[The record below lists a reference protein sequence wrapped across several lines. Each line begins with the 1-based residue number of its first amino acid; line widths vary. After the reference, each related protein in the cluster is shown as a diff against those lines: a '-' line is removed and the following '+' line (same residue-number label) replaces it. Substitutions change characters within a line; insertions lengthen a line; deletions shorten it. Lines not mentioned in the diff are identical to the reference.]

1 MIKAFELAAERPW
14 LITESALDQLMAI
27 ADRMGDPEALE
38 TRLGRPLDNSQSAV
52 VRDGVAIIPVT
63 GPIFRYANMFTRI
76 SGATST
82 QVLATDIQAALDN
95 PQVRGIVL
103 NVDSPGGEAN
113 GINELSD
120 LIYAARSKKPIKAYV
135 GGMAASGGYW
145 IASAASEVI
154 IDDTGMA
161 GSIGAVVE
169 IKLGDDKE
177 SGKRYQIVSRNAPN
191 KRPDLST
198 EGGRAKI
205 AETIDALGDVFA
217 AKVARNLGVDP
228 EDVPAMGDHGG
239 IKMGAAAVEAGLAH
253 RLGSLESVIA
263 DLARPAANQQR
274 KPSMQVKTTAELR
287 AAIEAGTDPLTIE
300 IAEPVMSEPV
310 DVDAI
315 KAEASQAAVTAERE
329 RIKGI
334 NALAAVGFE
343 EEVQTAIDTGLSVEA
358 TALSLYKA
366 SQDRGVTLGAIKSDA
381 KSAAAASPKDGTDKP
396 TISAKSIWAQ
406 RQGRG
411 A

>member
-52 VRDGVAIIPVT
+52 VRDGVAIIPVA

-169 IKLGDDKE
+169 VKLGGDKE

-239 IKMGAAAVEAGLAH
+239 IKMGASAVEAGLAH

-315 KAEASQAAVTAERE
+315 KAEASQVAITAERE

-343 EEVQTAIDTGLSVEA
+343 EEVSAAIDTGLSVEA

>member
-228 EDVPAMGDHGG
+228 EDVPAMGDYGG

-343 EEVQTAIDTGLSVEA
+343 EEVQVAIDTGLSVEA

>member
-38 TRLGRPLDNSQSAV
+38 ARLGRQLDNSQTV
-52 VRDGVAIIPVT
+52 VIRDGVAVVPVT
-63 GPIFRYANMFTRI
+63 GPIFRYANMFSRI

-103 NVDSPGGEAN
+103 NIDSPGGEAN

-120 LIYAARSKKPIKAYV
+120 LIYSARSRKPIKAYI

-154 IDDTGMA
+154 IDDTGLA

-169 IKLGDDKE
+169 VMTREAREGE
-177 SGKRYQIVSRNAPN
+177 KRWQIVSRNAPN
-191 KRPDLST
+191 KRPDLKT
-198 EGGRAKI
+198 EEGRGKV

-239 IKMGAAAVEAGLAH
+239 IRMGAAAVEAGLAH

-274 KPSMQVKTTAELR
+274 KQPMQVKTTAELR

-300 IAEPVMSEPV
+300 IAAPVMPEPV
-310 DVDAI
+310 DTDAI
-315 KAEASQAAVTAERE
+315 KAEASQAAITAERE

-343 EEVQTAIDTGLSVEA
+343 EEVQAAIDTGLSVEA
-358 TALSLYKA
+358 AALSLYKA
-366 SQDRGVTLGAIKSDA
+366 SQDRGITLGAIKSDA
-381 KSAAAASPKDGTDKP
+381 KSAAAASPKDGADKP

>member
-1 MIKAFELAAERPW
+1 
-14 LITESALDQLMAI
+14 
-27 ADRMGDPEALE
+27 
-38 TRLGRPLDNSQSAV
+38 
-52 VRDGVAIIPVT
+52 
-63 GPIFRYANMFTRI
+63 
-76 SGATST
+76 
-82 QVLATDIQAALDN
+82 
-95 PQVRGIVL
+95 
-103 NVDSPGGEAN
+103 
-113 GINELSD
+113 
-120 LIYAARSKKPIKAYV
+120 
-135 GGMAASGGYW
+135 
-145 IASAASEVI
+145 
-154 IDDTGMA
+154 
-161 GSIGAVVE
+161 
-169 IKLGDDKE
+169 
-177 SGKRYQIVSRNAPN
+177 
-191 KRPDLST
+191 
-198 EGGRAKI
+198 
-205 AETIDALGDVFA
+205 
-217 AKVARNLGVDP
+217 
-228 EDVPAMGDHGG
+228 
-239 IKMGAAAVEAGLAH
+239 
-253 RLGSLESVIA
+253 
-263 DLARPAANQQR
+263 
-274 KPSMQVKTTAELR
+274 MQVKTTAELR

-334 NALAAVGFE
+334 NALAAAGFE

>member
-120 LIYAARSKKPIKAYV
+120 LIFAARSKKPIKAYV

-300 IAEPVMSEPV
+300 IAEPIMSEPV

-343 EEVQTAIDTGLSVEA
+343 EEVTTAIDTGLSVEA

>member
-120 LIYAARSKKPIKAYV
+120 LIFAARSKKPIKAYV

-228 EDVPAMGDHGG
+228 EDVPVMGDHGG

-334 NALAAVGFE
+334 HALAAVGFE
-343 EEVQTAIDTGLSVEA
+343 EEVSTAIDTGLSVEA

>member
-120 LIYAARSKKPIKAYV
+120 LIYSARSKKPIKAYV

-145 IASAASEVI
+145 IASAASEVV

-169 IKLGDDKE
+169 IRLGDDKE

-198 EGGRAKI
+198 EGGRAKV

-334 NALAAVGFE
+334 NALAAAGFE
-343 EEVQTAIDTGLSVEA
+343 EEVQAAIDTGLSVEA

-381 KSAAAASPKDGTDKP
+381 KSAAAASPKDGADKP

>member
-120 LIYAARSKKPIKAYV
+120 LIFAARSKKPIKAYI

-343 EEVQTAIDTGLSVEA
+343 EEVQAAIDTGMSVEA

-381 KSAAAASPKDGTDKP
+381 KSAAAASPKDGADKP

>member
-381 KSAAAASPKDGTDKP
+381 KSAAAASPKGGAEKP

>member
-63 GPIFRYANMFTRI
+63 GPIFRYANLFTRI

-120 LIYAARSKKPIKAYV
+120 LIYSARSKKPIKAYV

-343 EEVQTAIDTGLSVEA
+343 EEVQAAIDTGMSVEA

-381 KSAAAASPKDGTDKP
+381 KSAAAASPKDGADKP

>member
-169 IKLGDDKE
+169 VKLGDDKE

-287 AAIEAGTDPLTIE
+287 AAIEAGTDPLIIE

-343 EEVQTAIDTGLSVEA
+343 EEVSAAIDTGLSVEA

-381 KSAAAASPKDGTDKP
+381 KSAAAASPKDGTEKP

>member
-82 QVLATDIQAALDN
+82 QVLATDIQSALDN

-381 KSAAAASPKDGTDKP
+381 KSAPAASPKDGADKP
-396 TISAKSIWAQ
+396 TISATSIWAQ
-406 RQGRG
+406 RKGRG

>member
-343 EEVQTAIDTGLSVEA
+343 EEVSTAIDTGLSVEA

>member
-14 LITESALDQLMAI
+14 LITESALDQLMVI

-334 NALAAVGFE
+334 NALAAAGFE

>member
-38 TRLGRPLDNSQSAV
+38 ARLGRPLDNSQSAV
-52 VRDGVAIIPVT
+52 VRGGVAIIPVT

-120 LIYAARSKKPIKAYV
+120 LIFAARSKKPIKAYV

-169 IKLGDDKE
+169 VELGDDKE

-228 EDVPAMGDHGG
+228 EDVPSMGDHGG
-239 IKMGAAAVEAGLAH
+239 IKMGAAAVDAGLAH

-263 DLARPAANQQR
+263 DLARPAANQPR
-274 KPSMQVKTTAELR
+274 KPSMQVKTTADLR

-300 IAEPVMSEPV
+300 IAEPVMSELV

-343 EEVQTAIDTGLSVEA
+343 EEVSAAIDSGLSVEA

-381 KSAAAASPKDGTDKP
+381 KSAAAASPKDGAEKP
-396 TISAKSIWAQ
+396 TISAKSIWEQ
-406 RQGRG
+406 RQNRG

>member
-63 GPIFRYANMFTRI
+63 GPILRYANMFTRI

-120 LIYAARSKKPIKAYV
+120 LIFAARSKKPIKAYV

-169 IKLGDDKE
+169 VKLGDDKE

-274 KPSMQVKTTAELR
+274 KPSMQVKTTADLR

-343 EEVQTAIDTGLSVEA
+343 EEVSAAIDSGLSVEA

>member
-120 LIYAARSKKPIKAYV
+120 LIFAARSKKPIKAYV

-334 NALAAVGFE
+334 HALAAVGFE
-343 EEVQTAIDTGLSVEA
+343 EEVSTAIDTGLSVEA

>member
-82 QVLATDIQAALDN
+82 QVLAADIQAALDN

-343 EEVQTAIDTGLSVEA
+343 EEVQVAIDTGLSVEA
-358 TALSLYKA
+358 TALSLYKT

>member
-38 TRLGRPLDNSQSAV
+38 TRLGRQLDNSQTAV
-52 VRDGVAIIPVT
+52 IRDGVAVIPVT

-120 LIYAARSKKPIKAYV
+120 LIFAARSKKPIKAYV

-198 EGGRAKI
+198 EGGRAKV

-217 AKVARNLGVDP
+217 AKVARNLGADP

-300 IAEPVMSEPV
+300 ISEPVMAEPV

-315 KAEASQAAVTAERE
+315 KAEASQAAVTDERE

-343 EEVQTAIDTGLSVEA
+343 EEVQAAIDGGLSVEA

-366 SQDRGVTLGAIKSDA
+366 SQDRGVTLGAIKHDA
-381 KSAAAASPKDGTDKP
+381 KAAAAASPKDGADKP
-396 TISAKSIWAQ
+396 TISARSIWAQ
-406 RQGRG
+406 RQERNQ
-411 A
+411 

>member
-287 AAIEAGTDPLTIE
+287 AAIEAGADPLTIE

-343 EEVQTAIDTGLSVEA
+343 EEVSAAIDTGLSVEA